1 MAAVT
6 VVQVR
11 GHGFRVE
18 TRGHAV
24 LVDQPSGD
32 GVELGP
38 TPVELLVMS
47 LASCAAH
54 YAAGYLRRQGL
65 PYEGLRVD
73 AQWGMRTDPPRVNR
87 VELIITPP
95 VRLDAGH
102 YAGMVAAVDECTVHN
117 TLRQPPAVSV
127 REPAG
132 SAPGAGMA

>member
-1 MAAVT
+1 MAAIMVT
-6 VVQVR
+6 QVR
-11 GHGFRVE
+11 GSGFRVE

-24 LVDQPSGD
+24 LVDQPSD

-54 YAAGYLRRQGL
+54 YAAGYLRRHGL
-65 PYEGLRVD
+65 PDQGLRVD

-95 VRLDAGH
+95 ARLDAEH
-102 YAGMVAAVDECTVHN
+102 NAGMVAAVDGCTVHN

-132 SAPGAGMA
+132 LAPEAGMA